1 MLYGVCIMK
10 GIEILKQTKLKLARI
25 KSKLLNA
32 YADFAIQQMKM
43 YVPID
48 TGELASSFKKS
59 QVLSNEPFAYF

>member
-1 MLYGVCIMK
+1 MKEYELELSQDSIMK

-43 YVPID
+43 
-48 TGELASSFKKS
+48 
-59 QVLSNEPFAYF
+59 